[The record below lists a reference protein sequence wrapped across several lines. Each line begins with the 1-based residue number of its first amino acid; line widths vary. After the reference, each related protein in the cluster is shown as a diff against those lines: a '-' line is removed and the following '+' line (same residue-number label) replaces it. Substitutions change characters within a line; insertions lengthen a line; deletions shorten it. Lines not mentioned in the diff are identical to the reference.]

1 MDNSKDWGE
10 FLEGIKAAQQAA
22 EAQKEANEQ
31 HEKYERLRFEFTLAL
46 INNNDLLHE
55 RSFKEICQ
63 LGVELTDEFMKHE
76 SESEVR
82 ADVENEVSPDEDILE
97 NGFSRQVTFYEKD

>member
-1 MDNSKDWGE
+1 MDNSKDWG
-10 FLEGIKAAQQAA
+10 EGIKAAQQAA

-55 RSFKEICQ
+55 RSFKRY
-63 LGVELTDEFMKHE
+63 V
-76 SESEVR
+76 
-82 ADVENEVSPDEDILE
+82 N
-97 NGFSRQVTFYEKD
+97 

>member
-63 LGVELTDEFMKHE
+63 LGVELTDEFMKLFIYE
-76 SESEVR
+76 LKKILNKKIFFVVLFKEVL
-82 ADVENEVSPDEDILE
+82 VCLDIL
-97 NGFSRQVTFYEKD
+97 YI

>member
-63 LGVELTDEFMKHE
+63 LGVELTNEFMEHE
-76 SESEVR
+76 
-82 ADVENEVSPDEDILE
+82 P
-97 NGFSRQVTFYEKD
+97 EKGKV

>member
-46 INNNDLLHE
+46 INNLLHE

-63 LGVELTDEFMKHE
+63 LGVELTDEFMKQE
-76 SESEVR
+76 
-82 ADVENEVSPDEDILE
+82 LE
-97 NGFSRQVTFYEKD
+97 

>member
-10 FLEGIKAAQQAA
+10 FLEGIKA
-22 EAQKEANEQ
+22 AQKEANEQ

-76 SESEVR
+76 SEKGKV
-82 ADVENEVSPDEDILE
+82 
-97 NGFSRQVTFYEKD
+97 

>member
-1 MDNSKDWGE
+1 MDNSKDLGE

-46 INNNDLLHE
+46 INNLLHE

-63 LGVELTDEFMKHE
+63 LGVELTDE
-76 SESEVR
+76 
-82 ADVENEVSPDEDILE
+82 
-97 NGFSRQVTFYEKD
+97 T

>member
-10 FLEGIKAAQQAA
+10 FLEGIKAAQQAT

-55 RSFKEICQ
+55 RIQKTSNMVICF
-63 LGVELTDEFMKHE
+63 VY
-76 SESEVR
+76 
-82 ADVENEVSPDEDILE
+82 IL
-97 NGFSRQVTFYEKD
+97 

>member
-10 FLEGIKAAQQAA
+10 VLKLHSKQL
-22 EAQKEANEQ
+22 KLKRKL

-63 LGVELTDEFMKHE
+63 LGVELTNEFMKHE
-76 SESEVR
+76 SEKGKV
-82 ADVENEVSPDEDILE
+82 
-97 NGFSRQVTFYEKD
+97 

>member
-31 HEKYERLRFEFTLAL
+31 HEKYERLRFEFTLSITMTSYMRGHL
-46 INNNDLLHE
+46 KRYVN
-55 RSFKEICQ
+55 
-63 LGVELTDEFMKHE
+63 
-76 SESEVR
+76 
-82 ADVENEVSPDEDILE
+82 
-97 NGFSRQVTFYEKD
+97 

>member
-10 FLEGIKAAQQAA
+10 FLEGIKAAQQAT
-22 EAQKEANEQ
+22 EANEQ

-76 SESEVR
+76 SEK
-82 ADVENEVSPDEDILE
+82 
-97 NGFSRQVTFYEKD
+97 EKV